1 MTTEAYVFLF
11 VVAAVVAAVGQ
22 GMAGFTVGGC
32 LVSIALGFVGA
43 LVGGWAQGEFRL
55 QEPVPFTV
63 GEHTFPLVWSII
75 GAALFV
81 SIVSLISGRG
91 AKNLWH
97 KASHDQIFFLSS
109 GITFNVLVTIVPL
122 LLLSISILGM
132 LVESSGAARDQV
144 LAFIQRAMPLAG
156 NQADSLLSS
165 LVEDR
170 GLFGLIGS
178 VGLIWAA
185 TRLFGSLRTVLEV
198 VFEIPPE
205 DRLGIVEGKI
215 HDVRMVIIVGT
226 LFVATISLTTGL
238 QWVEDYG
245 IPFLGLEA
253 YDLSRVT
260 AFGSM
265 LMAFSITYL
274 MFYFV
279 YRYVPD
285 RWIPRTDAAIAA
297 LFSSLLFE
305 LAKQVFIAFSCWA
318 VSWHASYKSIVA
330 RESSQRGGS
339 GGRCLEPS
347 VGGRRRLPGVDDHH
361 RNRHR
366 SDARLVN

>member
-1 MTTEAYVFLF
+1 MTSLRRGAS
-11 VVAAVVAAVGQ
+11 AVGRWV
-22 GMAGFTVGGC
+22 AFY
-32 LVSIALGFVGA
+32 
-43 LVGGWAQGEFRL
+43 
-55 QEPVPFTV
+55 
-63 GEHTFPLVWSII
+63 
-75 GAALFV
+75 
-81 SIVSLISGRG
+81 

-122 LLLSISILGM
+122 LLLSISILGV

-144 LAFIQRAMPLAG
+144 LAFMQQVMPLASD
-156 NQADSLLSS
+156 QAESLLFS
-165 LVEDR
+165 LVQDR
-170 GLFGLIGS
+170 GLLGLIGS

-215 HDVRMVIIVGT
+215 HDIRMVIIVGT

-260 AFGSM
+260 ALGSM

-285 RWIPRTDAAIAA
+285 RWIPRTDAAVAA

-305 LAKQVFIAFSCWA
+305 LAKQVFIAYLSNFGRLMQFYGSFTNLVVVAFW
-318 VSWHASYKSIVA
+318 VYYSSIVFMLGGELA
-330 RESSQRGGS
+330 RIVQVHRRKGVQPTWGLRG
-339 GGRCLEPS
+339 P
-347 VGGRRRLPGVDDHH
+347 VP
-361 RNRHR
+361 
-366 SDARLVN
+366 

>member
-1 MTTEAYVFLF
+1 MTYLRRGAS
-11 VVAAVVAAVGQ
+11 AVGRW
-22 GMAGFTVGGC
+22 MAFY
-32 LVSIALGFVGA
+32 
-43 LVGGWAQGEFRL
+43 
-55 QEPVPFTV
+55 
-63 GEHTFPLVWSII
+63 
-75 GAALFV
+75 
-81 SIVSLISGRG
+81 

-144 LAFIQRAMPLAG
+144 LAFMQQVMPLASE
-156 NQADSLLSS
+156 QAESLLFS
-165 LVEDR
+165 LVQDR
-170 GLFGLIGS
+170 GLLGLIGI

-260 AFGSM
+260 ALGSM

-305 LAKQVFIAFSCWA
+305 LAKQVFIAYLSNFGRLMQFYGSFTNLVVVAFW
-318 VSWHASYKSIVA
+318 VYYSSIVFMLGGELA
-330 RESSQRGGS
+330 RIVQVHRRKGVQPTWGLRG
-339 GGRCLEPS
+339 P
-347 VGGRRRLPGVDDHH
+347 VP
-361 RNRHR
+361 
-366 SDARLVN
+366 

>member
-1 MTTEAYVFLF
+1 MMTYLRRGAS
-11 VVAAVVAAVGQ
+11 AVGRWL
-22 GMAGFTVGGC
+22 AFY
-32 LVSIALGFVGA
+32 
-43 LVGGWAQGEFRL
+43 
-55 QEPVPFTV
+55 
-63 GEHTFPLVWSII
+63 
-75 GAALFV
+75 
-81 SIVSLISGRG
+81 

-144 LAFIQRAMPLAG
+144 LEFIQRVMPLAG
-156 NQADSLLSS
+156 DQAESLLTS
-165 LVEDR
+165 LVDDR
-170 GLFGLIGS
+170 GLLGLIGS

-215 HDVRMVIIVGT
+215 HDIRMVIIVGT

-238 QWVEDYG
+238 QWVQDYG

-260 AFGSM
+260 ALGSM
-265 LMAFSITYL
+265 LMAFTITYL

-305 LAKQVFIAFSCWA
+305 LAKQVFIAYLSNFGRLMQFYGSFTNLVVVAFW
-318 VSWHASYKSIVA
+318 VYYSSIVFMLGGELA
-330 RESSQRGGS
+330 RIVQVHRRKGVQPTWGLRG
-339 GGRCLEPS
+339 P
-347 VGGRRRLPGVDDHH
+347 VP
-361 RNRHR
+361 
-366 SDARLVN
+366 

>member
-1 MTTEAYVFLF
+1 MMTYLRRGAS
-11 VVAAVVAAVGQ
+11 AVGRWV
-22 GMAGFTVGGC
+22 AFY
-32 LVSIALGFVGA
+32 
-43 LVGGWAQGEFRL
+43 
-55 QEPVPFTV
+55 
-63 GEHTFPLVWSII
+63 
-75 GAALFV
+75 
-81 SIVSLISGRG
+81 

-122 LLLSISILGM
+122 LLLSISILGV

-144 LAFIQRAMPLAG
+144 LAFMQQVMPLASD
-156 NQADSLLSS
+156 QAESLLFS
-165 LVEDR
+165 LIQDR
-170 GLFGLIGS
+170 GLLGLIGS

-215 HDVRMVIIVGT
+215 HDIRMVIIVGT

-260 AFGSM
+260 ALGSM

-305 LAKQVFIAFSCWA
+305 LAKQVFIAYLSNFGRLMQFYGSFTNLVVVAFW
-318 VSWHASYKSIVA
+318 VYYSSIVFMLGGELA
-330 RESSQRGGS
+330 RIVQVHRRKGVQPTWGLRG
-339 GGRCLEPS
+339 P
-347 VGGRRRLPGVDDHH
+347 VP
-361 RNRHR
+361 
-366 SDARLVN
+366 

>member
-1 MTTEAYVFLF
+1 MMTYVRRGGS
-11 VVAAVVAAVGQ
+11 AVGRWV
-22 GMAGFTVGGC
+22 AFY
-32 LVSIALGFVGA
+32 
-43 LVGGWAQGEFRL
+43 
-55 QEPVPFTV
+55 
-63 GEHTFPLVWSII
+63 
-75 GAALFV
+75 
-81 SIVSLISGRG
+81 

-144 LAFIQRAMPLAG
+144 LAFIERAMPLAG

-215 HDVRMVIIVGT
+215 HDIRMVIIVGT

-253 YDLSRVT
+253 YDLSRLT

-305 LAKQVFIAFSCWA
+305 LAKQVFIAYLSNFGRLMQFYGSFTNLVVVAFW
-318 VSWHASYKSIVA
+318 VYYSSIVFMLGGELA
-330 RESSQRGGS
+330 RIVQFHRRKGVEPTWGLRG
-339 GGRCLEPS
+339 P
-347 VGGRRRLPGVDDHH
+347 VP
-361 RNRHR
+361 
-366 SDARLVN
+366 

>member
-1 MTTEAYVFLF
+1 MTYLRRGAS
-11 VVAAVVAAVGQ
+11 VVGRWVA
-22 GMAGFTVGGC
+22 FY
-32 LVSIALGFVGA
+32 
-43 LVGGWAQGEFRL
+43 
-55 QEPVPFTV
+55 
-63 GEHTFPLVWSII
+63 
-75 GAALFV
+75 
-81 SIVSLISGRG
+81 

-144 LAFIQRAMPLAG
+144 LAFMQQVMPLASD
-156 NQADSLLSS
+156 QAESLLFS
-165 LVEDR
+165 LVQDR
-170 GLFGLIGS
+170 GLLGLIGS

-238 QWVEDYG
+238 QWLEDYG
-245 IPFLGLEA
+245 IPFLGLGA

-260 AFGSM
+260 ALGSM

-285 RWIPRTDAAIAA
+285 RWIPRTDAAVAA

-305 LAKQVFIAFSCWA
+305 LAKLAFIAYLSNLGRLLQFYGSFTNLVVVAFW
-318 VSWHASYKSIVA
+318 VYYSSIVFMLGGELA
-330 RESSQRGGS
+330 RIVQVHRRKGVRPTWGLRG
-339 GGRCLEPS
+339 P
-347 VGGRRRLPGVDDHH
+347 VP
-361 RNRHR
+361 
-366 SDARLVN
+366 